1 MIYPLKA
8 YAGLS
13 RRDDN
18 LCRTMDD
25 GLKIFDASCLG
36 HFNTSA
42 PDHPEDAALET
53 TERIT
58 IKTQRARRT
67 HKGL

>member
-25 GLKIFDASCLG
+25 GLKIFDASSLG
-36 HFNTSA
+36 HFNTQSA
-42 PDHPEDAALET
+42 
-53 TERIT
+53 
-58 IKTQRARRT
+58 
-67 HKGL
+67 